1 VNIGTAGAS
10 GSTTNIV
17 IGSAVGGATSTT
29 TVNGAAT
36 FNNNLTVVG
45 PTLDIGNSSSNTTIG
60 LGTGANSSG
69 FTKAVNIG
77 TGATTGTTTITVGSS
92 GGTSTTS
99 LLGSTTGVTLAADTN
114 TTGLATTA
122 YVVGQAGSATPLVN
136 GTAAVG
142 TSLRFARQD
151 HVHGTD
157 TTRAPLAS
165 PTFTGTVTIPAG
177 ASISGFAPLAAPTFT
192 GVPAAPTAAV
202 DTNTT
207 QIATTA
213 FVVAQAAAA
222 TPLVNGTAAVGTSL
236 RYARQDHVHPTD
248 TTRAP
253 LASPSFT
260 GTPSLPTGTTA
271 VTQTAGNN
279 TTAVAT
285 TAFVQQEVP
294 AASTTAAGKV
304 ELATFDEAIL
314 GSSTTLAP
322 TAFSLK
328 AAIMSADWMPV
339 PRPGFTATTSGTGAA
354 CTLGFTNTFYQLP
367 TSGSTGHSYAR
378 TFGTNQV
385 DQLTNL
391 WGDDA
396 NVQLNFAKRIWISG
410 RSLMTFPAISNMIAR
425 VSFGKA
431 EATGVGDLAAHGIGW
446 KYTTG
451 TSQFVQLMVHNGTT
465 LTTVNSSFTPS
476 NVAFDWDI
484 VSEGNGNVTLY
495 INGSSV
501 ATTSSGPST
510 RTSSTQCLYQEEAVV
525 NGTIPNA
532 FCRFY
537 CARGAIYVQR

>member
-1 VNIGTAGAS
+1 VADVSGAAPLASPTFSGTFTTTGTLTDIGNTSAGQQINIGAGSTVSGSIKTISIGDGGQS
-10 GSTTNIV
+10 GSTTNITIGQNV
-17 IGSAVGGATSTT
+17 GVPSGVGTIIIGSTTNSTT
-29 TVNGAAT
+29 TLNGTVN
-36 FNNNLTVVG
+36 
-45 PTLDIGNSSSNTTIG
+45 
-60 LGTGANSSG
+60 
-69 FTKAVNIG
+69 
-77 TGATTGTTTITVGSS
+77 ATTATA
-92 GGTSTTS
+92 GTSTTQIATTAFVTTADNLKANIASPS
-99 LLGSTTGVTLAADTN
+99 LTGTPLSTTAAADTN
-114 TTGLATTA
+114 TTQIATTA

-157 TTRAPLAS
+157 TSRAPLAS

-177 ASISGFAPLAAPTFT
+177 ASISGFAPLAS
-192 GVPAAPTAAV
+192 PA
-202 DTNTT
+202 
-207 QIATTA
+207 
-213 FVVAQAAAA
+213 
-222 TPLVNGTAAVGTSL
+222 
-236 RYARQDHVHPTD
+236 
-248 TTRAP
+248 
-253 LASPSFT
+253 FT

-279 TTAVAT
+279 TTALAT

-322 TAFSLK
+322 TAFSGK

-339 PRPGFTATTSGTGAA
+339 PRAGFTATVSGTGAA
-354 CTLGFTNTFYQLP
+354 CTLGWTNTFYQLP

-378 TFGTNQV
+378 LHGLSGV
-385 DQLTNL
+385 DYLTNL
-391 WGDDA
+391 WPDDA
-396 NVQLNFAKRIWISG
+396 NVQLNYAKRIWISG
-410 RSLMTFPAISNMIAR
+410 RSLIVFPAITNMIAR

-431 EATGVGDLAAHGIGW
+431 DTTGVGDLNARGIGW

-451 TSQFVQLMVHNGTT
+451 ASQFVQLMVHNGTT

-476 NVAFDWDI
+476 NVAFDWDV

-501 ATTSSGPST
+501 ATTSAGPST
-510 RTSSTQCLYQEEAVV
+510 RATSNQTNYQEEAVV

>member
-1 VNIGTAGAS
+1 VAIAT
-10 GSTTNIV
+10 
-17 IGSAVGGATSTT
+17 GGAAGS
-29 TVNGAAT
+29 
-36 FNNNLTVVG
+36 
-45 PTLDIGNSSSNTTIG
+45 
-60 LGTGANSSG
+60 
-69 FTKAVNIG
+69 
-77 TGATTGTTTITVGSS
+77 TTTITI
-92 GGTSTTS
+92 GGTT
-99 LLGSTTGVTLAADTN
+99 GSTTTLQGTTNGVTAAADTN
-114 TTGLATTA
+114 SVAL
-122 YVVGQAGSATPLVN
+122 
-136 GTAAVG
+136 
-142 TSLRFARQD
+142 
-151 HVHGTD
+151 
-157 TTRAPLAS
+157 
-165 PTFTGTVTIPAG
+165 
-177 ASISGFAPLAAPTFT
+177 
-192 GVPAAPTAAV
+192 
-202 DTNTT
+202 
-207 QIATTA
+207 ATTA
-213 FVVAQAAAA
+213 FVAGQAGST

-248 TTRAP
+248 TSRAA
-253 LASPSFT
+253 LASPTFT
-260 GTPSLPTGTTA
+260 GVPAAPTA
-271 VTQTAGNN
+271 TAGTN
-279 TTAVAT
+279 TTQLAT

-314 GSSTTLAP
+314 GASTTLAP

-354 CTLGFTNTFYQLP
+354 CTLGWTNTFYQLP

-396 NVQLNFAKRIWISG
+396 NIQLNFAKRIWISG

-431 EATGVGDLAAHGIGW
+431 EASGVGDLAAHGIGW

-476 NVAFDWDI
+476 NVPFDWDI

-501 ATTSSGPST
+501 ATTSSGPSN

-532 FCRFY
+532 FCRLY